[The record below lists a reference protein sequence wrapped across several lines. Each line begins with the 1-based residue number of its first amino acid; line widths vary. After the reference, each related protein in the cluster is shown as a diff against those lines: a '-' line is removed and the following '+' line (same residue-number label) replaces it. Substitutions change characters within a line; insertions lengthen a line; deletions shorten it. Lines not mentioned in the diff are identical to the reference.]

1 MMQPRYSISIG
12 LLALLLAGSA
22 MAAGNAEN
30 GKKLAQQ
37 HVCFSCHGQDYKG
50 MATFPPLVGKDAAY
64 IQTQLK
70 AFKSGERKTP
80 MAGVMKPNADKLSDQ
95 DIADLAA
102 FFGGLK

>member
-1 MMQPRYSISIG
+1 MHIRTKLAAG
-12 LLALLLAGSA
+12 LLALAATGSV
-22 MAAGNAEN
+22 MAAGNVEN

-50 MATFPPLVGKDAAY
+50 MGTFPPLVGKDAAY
-64 IQTQLK
+64 IQAQLK
-70 AFKSGERKTP
+70 AFKTGERKTP

-102 FFGGLK
+102 YFATLK

>member
-1 MMQPRYSISIG
+1 MHIRTKLAAG
-12 LLALLLAGSA
+12 LLALAATGSV

-50 MATFPPLVGKDAAY
+50 MGTFPPLAGKDAAY

-70 AFKSGERKTP
+70 AFKTGERKTP

-102 FFGGLK
+102 YFATLK

>member
-1 MMQPRYSISIG
+1 MQMWSKLTIG
-12 LLALLLAGSA
+12 LLSLAATGNV

-50 MATFPPLVGKDAAY
+50 MGTFPPLVGKDAAY
-64 IQTQLK
+64 IQAQLK

-80 MAGVMKPNADKLSDQ
+80 MAGVMKPNVDKLSEQ
-95 DIADLAA
+95 DMADLAA
-102 FFGGLK
+102 YFGSMK

>member
-1 MMQPRYSISIG
+1 MQMWSKLTIG
-12 LLALLLAGSA
+12 LLGLAAAGNV

-37 HVCFSCHGQDYKG
+37 YVCFSCHGQDFKG
-50 MATFPPLVGKDAAY
+50 MGTFPPLLGKDAAY
-64 IQTQLK
+64 IQAQLK

-95 DIADLAA
+95 DMADLAA
-102 FFGGLK
+102 YFGGMK